1 MDDYDSKIEQK
12 LKITKSNNGSLVNL
26 HTMSEETLTECKFN
40 NDSIMTAYKKP
51 KLRNI
56 NEIIKRRHKRK

>member
-1 MDDYDSKIEQK
+1 MDDYDNKIEKNQK
-12 LKITKSNNGSLVNL
+12 IKSNNGSLVNL
-26 HTMSEETLTECKFN
+26 HAFSEDTLAECKFN

-56 NEIIKRRHKRK
+56 NEIIKQKHKRK